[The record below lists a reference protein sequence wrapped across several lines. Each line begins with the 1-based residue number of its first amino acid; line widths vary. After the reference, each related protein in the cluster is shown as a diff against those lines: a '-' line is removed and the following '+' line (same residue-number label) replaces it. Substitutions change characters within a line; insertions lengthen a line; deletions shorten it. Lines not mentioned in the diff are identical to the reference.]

1 MRILYRLILIF
12 GILLAGTAT
21 AGIESYQ
28 FKDAQMEAD
37 YNQLVNELRC
47 LVCQNQNLAGSNSD
61 LARDLRRQT
70 YEMLLEGNSQD
81 QVKQYMVDRYGDF
94 VLYRPPFKAS
104 TILLWVG
111 PFALMIIVL
120 WLVIRNIRARSIL
133 IAPDQSGLQR
143 AKDLLSDDLPSDKR
157 ENS

>member
-1 MRILYRLILIF
+1 MRILCRILFICGLF
-12 GILLAGTAT
+12 ISTMAT

-70 YEMLLEGNSQD
+70 YEMLMEGNSQD

-94 VLYRPPFKAS
+94 VLYRPPFKSS
-104 TILLWVG
+104 TIVLWVG
-111 PFALMIIVL
+111 PFALIIIVL
-120 WLVIRNIRARSIL
+120 WLVIRNIRARSVL